1 MTRRDPNI
9 QEHPEAAPPVRKHR
23 NSSGLGT
30 GWEGTGGSE
39 TSRVAPG
46 MDGMEGNRS
55 LLDIGEG
62 KTAAEPGVPV
72 AYLLQV
78 QAVDLCQPP
87 ELPDARDVLPV
98 QAEGGGGQ
106 QPRGSGGTWRGF
118 FGAAQSPPSHQ
129 PRRCGVTPHRS
140 RVAMRLSL
148 RVAPGDVSSGAV
160 GIQSEGPGWGCS
172 PPCSLPTPGGA
183 PAMSH

>member
-1 MTRRDPNI
+1 MTRRNPNI

-39 TSRVAPG
+39 TSRVALG
-46 MDGMEGNRS
+46 MDGMEGSRS
-55 LLDIGEG
+55 LLDTGEG

-72 AYLLQV
+72 VYLLQV

-98 QAEGGGGQ
+98 QADGGGGQ
-106 QPRGSGGTWRGF
+106 QPRGSGGTWQGF
-118 FGAAQSPPSHQ
+118 F
-129 PRRCGVTPHRS
+129 
-140 RVAMRLSL
+140 
-148 RVAPGDVSSGAV
+148 
-160 GIQSEGPGWGCS
+160 WGCPEPPFPPAQALRGHPS
-172 PPCSLPTPGGA
+172 PEPGGHEA
-183 PAMSH
+183 VTEGGSRGCLLRGCGNSE